1 MSIAMSPG
9 LLRLIREPSHAQL
22 ATLMPDGSPHVTQVW
37 IDTDGEHLLVN
48 TVVGHQKERNARRDP
63 RVALNVV
70 DPANAGRLAAIRG
83 RVVEMT
89 TEGADALIDHLA
101 HKYLGVERYPFRA
114 PGQTRITLKIAPEH
128 INEIGL
134 G

>member
-1 MSIAMSPG
+1 MPIAMSPG
-9 LLRLIREPSHAQL
+9 LLKLVREPAHAQL
-22 ATLMPDGSPHVTQVW
+22 ATLMPDGSPQVTQVW

-48 TVVGHQKERNARRDP
+48 TVVGHQKERNVRRDP

-70 DPANAGRLAAIRG
+70 DPGNAGRLAAIRG

-101 HKYLGVERYPFRA
+101 HKYVGVERYPFRA
-114 PGQTRITLKIAPEH
+114 PDQTRITLKIAPEH